1 MEKID
6 SGDSLHDVKKRIADI
21 INKNDLAISE
31 LHAENEHDALD
42 NNLGSKLK
50 KQPDSFGY
58 RFKMDVSKTMIS
70 KTNANGII
78 VSANDFFFKISGYKE
93 FELYGQ
99 LYNIIYHSDMP
110 SVILENVWRKLS
122 KGETFLALVKNLAK
136 DGRYFWSLN
145 HYKTITDRNGAILS
159 YSIEGKAMPDSLV
172 FQIEKIYHTLIS
184 IEERKGVESSFNY
197 LVGLLEDEN
206 CPHDTS
212 IIEILSQNIELGIL
226 FDNKSKNKLARKRK
240 ELLTS
245 FFNKKLDK
253 P

>member
-6 SGDSLHDVKKRIADI
+6 SGDSVHDIKKRIADI
-21 INKNDLAISE
+21 LHKNDLAVSE
-31 LHAENEHDALD
+31 LPAEKEDDVLD
-42 NNLGSKLK
+42 NNSGSKLI
-50 KQPDSFGY
+50 KQPESFGY
-58 RFKMDVSKTMIS
+58 RLKMDTSKTMIS

-78 VSANDFFFKISGYKE
+78 VSANDFFLEISGYKE
-93 FELYGQ
+93 VELFGQ

-122 KGETFLALVKNLAK
+122 VGENFLVMVKNLAK

-145 HYKTITDRNGAILS
+145 HYKTITDRNGTALS
-159 YSIEGKAMPDSLV
+159 HSIEGKAMPDSLV

-184 IEERKGVESSFNY
+184 IEERKGVESSYNY
-197 LVGLLEDEN
+197 LIGLLEDKD
-206 CPHDTS
+206 CPYDTS

-226 FDNKSKNKLARKRK
+226 FDNKSRNKLARKRK